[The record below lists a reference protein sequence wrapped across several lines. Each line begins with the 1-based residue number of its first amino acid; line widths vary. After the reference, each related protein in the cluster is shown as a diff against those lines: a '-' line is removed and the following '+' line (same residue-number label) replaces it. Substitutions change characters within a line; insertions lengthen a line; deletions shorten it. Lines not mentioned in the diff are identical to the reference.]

1 MGEISFYF
9 LEVILK
15 KPLMS
20 ISITVMRTLHL
31 KKANCNPAHLTTRS
45 MRATSPHVIAV
56 ASIQTIR
63 VIKIFVDV
71 FMNNQVLSYLL

>member
-1 MGEISFYF
+1 
-9 LEVILK
+9 
-15 KPLMS
+15 MS
-20 ISITVMRTLHL
+20 ISITVMRILHL
-31 KKANCNPAHLTTRS
+31 KKENFTPTHLTTRS
-45 MRATSPHVIAV
+45 INATSPHVIAV